1 MKVLLKKNIKKYLK
15 NNKIERLG
23 LRLNSSSVILLL
35 ILLTVIL
42 IILYPIIKLV
52 ICSVYYNNEFSFSA
66 YKDVFTSSF
75 MYKSLFNTL
84 KLSFGVL
91 LGTWTI
97 GGLLALICE
106 RTNYR
111 YKNVIRFLVFLSFT
125 IPSYILSV
133 SWIEITTKG
142 GYICRLL
149 KYVLP
154 SIKYNF
160 STYSLESAII
170 VLIIHLYPLV
180 FWGVSNAL
188 KNMDDK
194 LIKSARIYGA
204 SNIKIITTIIVPL
217 MIPAFLFTGL
227 LVVSRSMANF
237 GVVAGLALPVG
248 KEVLTTQIFGAIS
261 RLELHNACVL
271 SFILMGISYII
282 YFYSSKT
289 ARKTKFKMKNEQ
301 QDNSLIH
308 LGKKKWIL
316 NILLLIFFTTTNFIP
331 IFTIF
336 ISSFLKRWG
345 LKLCLK
351 NMTFNNYFQ
360 VFNGDIMIRGALIN
374 SLKFGIISGLVAA
387 IIASL
392 VCYIGRNND
401 GKLARV
407 TLNISQ
413 LPITFPNMILA
424 IAATLAWINDPIKL
438 YGTKWIIILTYTVLF
453 IPLIMK
459 QIGGIADN
467 IDNSTDK
474 AARTLGIP
482 FMKRFVNIYIPQ
494 IYRAII
500 SGFIICF
507 LISLREIPISL
518 LLRTKGT
525 ETLGYILF
533 TIQSN
538 SYGLEMT
545 STVAVIV
552 IIISITG
559 NLIINK
565 WKGTKKRYG

>member
-1 MKVLLKKNIKKYLK
+1 MRKSLKKNIKKYLK
-15 NNKIERLG
+15 NNMIKNIR
-23 LRLNSSSVILLL
+23 LRLNMSSVILLVMLL
-35 ILLTVIL
+35 IIST
-42 IILYPIIKLV
+42 IILYPIIKLI
-52 ICSVYYNNEFSFSA
+52 ICSVYYNNHFSFSA
-66 YKDVFTSSF
+66 YKKIFTSPI
-75 MYKSLFNTL
+75 MYKSLFNTI
-84 KLSFGVL
+84 KLSLGAL
-91 LGTWTI
+91 LGTWII
-97 GGLLALICE
+97 GGSLALLCE
-106 RTNYR
+106 RTD
-111 YKNVIRFLVFLSFT
+111 YKHKNIIRFLVFLSFT

-133 SWIEITTKG
+133 SWIEVTTKG
-142 GYICRLL
+142 GYLCRIL
-149 KYVLP
+149 KYILP

-160 STYSLESAII
+160 SSYSLEAAII

-188 KNMDDK
+188 KNIDNQ
-194 LIKSARIYGA
+194 LIKSAKICGA
-204 SNIKIITTIIVPL
+204 SNIKIVTTIIVPL
-217 MIPAFLFTGL
+217 MTPAFLFTGL

-237 GVVAGLALPVG
+237 GVVAELALPIG
-248 KEVLTTQIFGAIS
+248 KEVLTTQIFGANS

-271 SFILMGISYII
+271 AFILMSISYVI
-282 YFYSSKT
+282 YLYST
-289 ARKTKFKMKNEQ
+289 NLTRKTKFKMKNESQ
-301 QDNSLIH
+301 GQSLIH
-308 LGKKKWIL
+308 LGKKRYTF
-316 NILLLIFFTTTNFIP
+316 NIVLFIFFTITNFVP
-331 IFTIF
+331 IVTIF

-351 NMTFNNYFQ
+351 NMTINNYLQ
-360 VFNGDIMIRGALIN
+360 VFNGDIMIRGALLN
-374 SLKFGIISGLVAA
+374 SLKYGIISGIVAS

-401 GKLARV
+401 SKIARI
-407 TLNISQ
+407 LMNISQ

-424 IAATLAWINDPIKL
+424 IAAILAWINEPFKL
-438 YGTKWIIILTYTVLF
+438 YGTKWIIIITYTVLF

-459 QIGGIADN
+459 QIEGIADN

-474 AARTLGIP
+474 SAKTLGIP
-482 FMKRFVNIYIPQ
+482 LINRFVMIYVPQ
-494 IYRAII
+494 IKKAII

-552 IIISITG
+552 IIISIAG

-565 WKGTKKRYG
+565 WKGTKRKYG